1 MLVTHAFYLPP
12 RKFQRF
18 IAFVLRAVG
27 YRKMQIALN
36 TLYFCLLF
44 QNTRNGCFS
53 TTKVKCTKTSD
64 NKSVINNNERFN
76 LPFLT
81 RIFISLYYPSSIS
94 TGDNTGFLSRQYKL
108 TSKKDLPKCLSTN
121 KCLISFLVKFAK
133 LSLKFCFCFLF
144 LVM

>member
-64 NKSVINNNERFN
+64 NKSVINNNERLN

-81 RIFISLYYPSSIS
+81 RILISLYYPSSIS
-94 TGDNTGFLSRQYKL
+94 SDDNTGFLEKENRFSRQYKF
-108 TSKKDLPKCLSTN
+108 TRKKDLRNACQRIN
-121 KCLISFLVKFAK
+121 A
-133 LSLKFCFCFLF
+133 CFCFLY
-144 LVM
+144 